1 MLEPGPGRLV
11 FAFQSFGESKD
22 AIIVRNRAARR
33 EPPQAEHDGSLYL
46 DGGAIMEFA
55 LDKVPVAI
63 NEMLQACGQTVEN
76 VSLFACH
83 QANQLILRS
92 LADELGVAR
101 EKVPFTAG
109 KIGNESSASIPLVLS
124 AVQEQTE
131 LTQVCCCGFGVG
143 LAIGIAMADF
153 SAVEFLGVD
162 TL

>member
-1 MLEPGPGRLV
+1 MPEYSNMQLENYKNVWV
-11 FAFQSFGESKD
+11 FCEQRQGKLMPTDFELISE
-22 AIIVRNRAARR
+22 ARR
-33 EPPQAEHDGSLYL
+33 
-46 DGGAIMEFA
+46 
-55 LDKVPVAI
+55 
-63 NEMLQACGQTVEN
+63 
-76 VSLFACH
+76 
-83 QANQLILRS
+83 